1 MGVMRRIIFPSIRI
15 VLWGIIA
22 ASLATLA
29 FRGSELTTKDDALVP
44 TGAVVEPTVV
54 VETGTVTNT
63 VSVEGSVVA
72 DPAVTVRATLDGT
85 VEKLVAANG
94 QTVDA
99 GAPVLQIV
107 HSEPREPL
115 VTTDATTG
123 EQKVTERSPLI
134 TRETVVAPVGGT
146 LSMTTLKGQTVS
158 VGDTVAS
165 VLPGTLSVTGALTA
179 AQQYRLIGAPTE
191 ASVSLNGG
199 PAPFTCTGLRI
210 GAAAVEQVSPD
221 LGDGAPAAADTGT
234 VTCAVPA
241 EVVAFA
247 GLGARIEIVNGE
259 ATEVP
264 IVPVTAVQGSVQAG
278 NVWLT
283 QPGGDP
289 EMTAVELGLTD
300 GENVQIVKGL
310 DLGQEIL
317 EFIPVRGNSGEVNC
331 GDPNQYDPRVCGG

>member
-1 MGVMRRIIFPSIRI
+1 MGVMRRVIFPSIRI
-15 VLWGIIA
+15 VLWAVIA

-29 FRGSELTTKDDALVP
+29 FRGTELTTTDDALVP

-63 VSVEGSVVA
+63 VSVEGSVVT

-94 QTVDA
+94 QALDA
-99 GAPVLQIV
+99 KAAVLQIV

-123 EQKVTERSPLI
+123 EQKVTERSPRI
-134 TRETVVAPVGGT
+134 TRETVVAPIGGT
-146 LSMTTLKGQTVS
+146 LAMTTLKGQTVS
-158 VGDTVAS
+158 VGDSVAS
-165 VLPGTLSVTGALTA
+165 VLPGTLSVTGTLTA

-210 GAAAVEQVSPD
+210 GAAAVEQD
-221 LGDGAPAAADTGT
+221 AQGLGDQSGAPADTGT
-234 VTCAVPA
+234 VTCAIPA

-259 ATEVP
+259 AAEVP
-264 IVPVTAVQGSVQAG
+264 VVPVTAVQGSVQAG

-283 QPGGDP
+283 GPGGDA
-289 EMTAVELGLTD
+289 EITAVELGLTD

-317 EFIPVRGNSGEVNC
+317 QFIPVRGNTGEVDC
-331 GDPNQYDPRVCGG
+331 SDPNYYDPSVCGG